1 MKFLASSWVTKGGA
15 CGKNKHHSRKSSS
28 HSRVD
33 KLEASHL
40 GSSSLWIILTK
51 SISSVLPTLE
61 IVSVTTSLSC
71 RTSSCYSVLVGMLNI
86 WLSIMHVWLCKSAC
100 DMIYGHVCEM
110 CWCKCCM
117 QWKILNSAISLSTHN
132 TFPESGIRALYHMIY
147 MLNEMIIASVV
158 VMHVSICKSCEYDVW
173 AWLWLQVL

>member
-1 MKFLASSWVTKGGA
+1 MEFLASSWVIKGGA

-61 IVSVTTSLSC
+61 IVSVTISLSC
-71 RTSSCYSVLVGMLNI
+71 RTSSCYSVLVGMLNM

-132 TFPESGIRALYHMIY
+132 TFPSPFAWESSLHSPLTPYIILVDVLSVLHSKHMQ
-147 MLNEMIIASVV
+147 EEWESD
-158 VMHVSICKSCEYDVW
+158 VST
-173 AWLWLQVL
+173 LPTN

>member
-1 MKFLASSWVTKGGA
+1 MKFLASSWVIKGGA

-61 IVSVTTSLSC
+61 IVSVTISLSC
-71 RTSSCYSVLVGMLNI
+71 RTSSCYSVLVGMLNM

-100 DMIYGHVCEM
+100 DMIYGHESVLCL
-110 CWCKCCM
+110 M
-117 QWKILNSAISLSTHN
+117 QMLYAMKIFKFYIFHYSSTH
-132 TFPESGIRALYHMIY
+132 TFLQYHSFHFLHLIWILTFWYWIFCLTFIDALVTSTMC
-147 MLNEMIIASVV
+147 LFF
-158 VMHVSICKSCEYDVW
+158 
-173 AWLWLQVL
+173 